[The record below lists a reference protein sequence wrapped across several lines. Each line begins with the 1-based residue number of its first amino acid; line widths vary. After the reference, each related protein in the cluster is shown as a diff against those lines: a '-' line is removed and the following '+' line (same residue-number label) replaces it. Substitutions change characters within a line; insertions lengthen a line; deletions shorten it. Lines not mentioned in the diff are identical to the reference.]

1 MAMREFGALTLGG
14 FFRLETFRWLP
25 STRRERDAAATKGLL
40 MVVSQWWFETSPTLV
55 ISILATDWNSQSTTL
70 FDTLEKV
77 FLMRAKRAQLLI
89 LKFLGL
95 NFLGVFFVMVSLHY
109 EDAGLIEE
117 GFSLKLGEGLLGSP
131 WGTTFADFWWCWLS
145 AMCRIAWDT
154 TP

>member
-1 MAMREFGALTLGG
+1 M
-14 FFRLETFRWLP
+14 
-25 STRRERDAAATKGLL
+25 
-40 MVVSQWWFETSPTLV
+40 
-55 ISILATDWNSQSTTL
+55 SILATDWNSQSTTS

-95 NFLGVFFVMVSLHY
+95 NFLGVIFVMVSLHY

-131 WGTTFADFWWCWLS
+131 
-145 AMCRIAWDT
+145 
-154 TP
+154 